1 MRYALICDDEV
12 VNVILWDGEEEYT
25 PAESYEIIPVTEEVG
40 IGWKRGESG
49 WIVPPEPVFEV
60 PEEDPTVLQAKL
72 TAVEELKAI
81 GVSEATARAILGLPK
96 N

>member
-1 MRYALICDDEV
+1 M
-12 VNVILWDGEEEYT
+12 
-25 PAESYEIIPVTEEVG
+25 PVTEEVA
-40 IGWKRGESG
+40 IGWKLVDGE
-49 WIVPPEPVFEV
+49 WIVPPEPAVEI
-60 PEEDPTVLQAKL
+60 PEEDPSVLQAKL